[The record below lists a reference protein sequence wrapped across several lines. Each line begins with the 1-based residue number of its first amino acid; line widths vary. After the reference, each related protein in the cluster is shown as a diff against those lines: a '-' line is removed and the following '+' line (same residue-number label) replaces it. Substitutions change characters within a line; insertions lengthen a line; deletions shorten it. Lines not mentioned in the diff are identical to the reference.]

1 MYLDLKAILEIVI
14 LWFVI
19 YEIMLFFEGTR
30 AVNVLRGIV
39 IILVMFFVIQRLGL
53 ERLDWLF
60 TKLFAI
66 SIIALLVIFQP
77 EIRQGLA
84 RLGQRHL
91 FKLVL
96 REEEI
101 EQILKEIIKAVDNLS
116 QKKTGALI
124 AIEKDDSLKP
134 YIETGVML
142 DALVSSELIENIF
155 SPYSPL
161 HDGGLVIQQAR
172 ITASGCIFPVAEDP
186 DLSRIYGLRH
196 RAGIAL
202 SRETDAVIIIVS
214 EERGEIS
221 LAYEGKLYEG
231 LKKEELL
238 MKMKEILIKK

>member
-96 REEEI
+96 RKEEI
-101 EQILKEIIKAVDNLS
+101 EQLLKEIVRAADNLS
-116 QKKTGALI
+116 QRKIGALM
-124 AIEKDDSLKP
+124 AIEKEDSLKP
-134 YIETGVML
+134 YIETGVIL

-155 SPYSPL
+155 SPNSPL
-161 HDGGLVIQQAR
+161 HDGGLIIQQAR

-202 SRETDAVIIIVS
+202 SRETDAIVVIVS